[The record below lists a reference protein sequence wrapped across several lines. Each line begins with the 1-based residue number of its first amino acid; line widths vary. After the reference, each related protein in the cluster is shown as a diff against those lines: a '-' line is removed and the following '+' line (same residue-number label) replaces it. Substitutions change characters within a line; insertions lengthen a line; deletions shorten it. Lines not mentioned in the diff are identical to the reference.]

1 MKKQIKKIAKIVGGL
16 CLVGVTLLAAV
27 GCGIS
32 QEQYDALNNTAMA
45 QAKVIDEQV
54 AAIEAAAENSAL
66 ILEQQQALAAE
77 LEQNKLILDEK
88 DKEIL
93 AMAEEVAA
101 EVEAETTE
109 AALESEEYDD
119 LVLGEDVAPKSFD
132 TYDLS
137 FLNKDEIEFNDD
149 DYDFREYIELDGLK
163 VGIAYS
169 DDVDFED
176 QSYLL
181 FNQKKAV
188 KYVYKFEDAVDYTDI
203 SEDEPLEINFLGN
216 NIEIV
221 EMDADE
227 FTYKIAEEHDML
239 VGESVVF
246 DGHNV
251 TLVGVSENSDDVLVD
266 VDGVMQAIDKG
277 ESEEFDGFEVFNKK
291 AFAGKNIQSAKLEF
305 GADVL
310 QTIEDGDEYI
320 KDNEDFVW
328 DFEVDGDNLKSLSVV
343 YDVKANDIDE
353 DVLAVGDALNFVD
366 YFDVVY
372 DLEEKYDYVTY
383 SISFDEV
390 TDADIPV
397 MAFETDN
404 DDIRVGGEKLSEAY
418 FDGVNSYYKDGSD
431 WVVSAEVIKL
441 ENDDMFLDVGY
452 DGNYVTFGDFFLATA
467 DFVSLGVAEEAEEGD
482 VIFDAKSLGKVDE
495 SIMLP
500 AGLIIESVEDNAEE
514 DEVVI
519 QLPNEEVKGVI
530 RVIQK

>member
-1 MKKQIKKIAKIVGGL
+1 MKNIKKIAIR
-16 CLVGVTLLAAV
+16 CLAVSMIGVTLLGAAA
-27 GCGIS
+27 CGIK
-32 QEQYDALNNTAMA
+32 QDQYDALNNTAVE
-45 QAKVIDEQV
+45 QAKLIDEQ
-54 AAIEAAAENSAL
+54 AASILAAEENSKL
-66 ILEQQQALAAE
+66 ILEQKEALALE
-77 LEQNKLILDEK
+77 LENKTLILNEK
-88 DKEIL
+88 DQEII

-109 AALESEEYDD
+109 AALQQEEYDG
-119 LVLGEDVAPKSFD
+119 LVLGEEVAQKSFD

-137 FLNKDEIEFNDD
+137 FLNKNEIEFNDD

-176 QSYLL
+176 NSYLL

-188 KYVYKFEDAVDYTDI
+188 KYVYKFEDAIDYTEI
-203 SEDEPLEINFLGN
+203 TEKEPLEINFLGN
-216 NIEIV
+216 DIEIV
-221 EMDADE
+221 DMDADE

-239 VGESVVF
+239 VSESVVF

-251 TLVGVSENSDDVLVD
+251 TLIGVSENGDDVLVD
-266 VDGVMQAIDKG
+266 VDGIMQAIDKG
-277 ESEEFDGFEVFNKK
+277 ESEDFDGLEVFNKK

-328 DFEVDGDNLKSLSVV
+328 NFEVDGDNLKSLSVV

-353 DVLAVGDALNFVD
+353 EVLAVGDALNFVD

-372 DLEEKYDYVTY
+372 DLEEDYDYVTY

-404 DDIRVGGEKLSEAY
+404 DDIRVGDEKLKVAY
-418 FDGVNSYYKDGSD
+418 FDGINSYYKDGSD
-431 WVVSAEVIKL
+431 WVISAEVIKL
-441 ENDDMFLDVGY
+441 ENDDMVFEVGY

-467 DFVSLGVAEEAEEGD
+467 DFVSLGVAEEAEDGD
-482 VIFDAKSLGKVDE
+482 VIFDAKNLGKVDE

-519 QLPNEEVKGVI
+519 QIPNEEVKSVI